1 MQCLA
6 CLVFTSNSENEDFRE
21 MAVARAKKVWLNDM
35 IRDQPIDALPSS
47 PLDS

>member
-1 MQCLA
+1 
-6 CLVFTSNSENEDFRE
+6 

-47 PLDS
+47 PLDSWKTACLWLHI